1 VEEAIR
7 AVRRRRIGVPTTR
20 ALIALCS
27 GAFLLLAAPAAA
39 RVPATLYNPN
49 NCDRIVPATG
59 YAVYKCDDG
68 VPSTGGTTANQTGAK
83 AVTVPAL
90 YGGNGYTGL
99 PPKAPGA
106 ASRPGAD
113 SNGNI
118 ALDVDVTLPTTPPP
132 AGGYPMLVLMHGC
145 CAGDKTSW
153 EATTFDGAD
162 AGGEKWHYNNAWFAA
177 RGYVVVTY
185 TARGFVNGSGDGST
199 GQTEL
204 DSRSFEV
211 NDFQHLACQTV
222 GAASK
227 FKPVTGRS
235 VAVNPRRVVTTG
247 GSYGGGF
254 SWLALTDPKWSCTPD
269 TAADHTGMS
278 LAATAPKYGWTDLV
292 YSLVPTGT
300 HEQEPGALPAF
311 NGCDSGPR
319 KLDGS
324 LCPIP
329 RTPVGIPKRSIL
341 AALYASGKTGV
352 PPGSSHTTFPPKID
366 NAITCLQGSYP
377 PEQNPA
383 CASTIENLLPE
394 FLRERS
400 AYYQNAFFQ
409 RIANDPAY
417 RIPVFNAATFTDPL
431 FPPSE
436 NRRML
441 NRLRSVVPNYPIQVF
456 HGDYQHFVQNKA
468 KEWADICKSGSG
480 PRRVCAGIAD
490 YPTGNY
496 NANTPNR
503 VRTGITTRLNRF
515 IDHYARPS
523 GDPNQ
528 PQPPFNVT
536 ATLQICP
543 QNAGTRPADEPG
555 PAFTAPT
562 FEQLAPNTLAL
573 HLTGTQATTSDVE
586 PNPHATNSD
595 PVANFAANGGKCPVE
610 TQPAGSGVAVY
621 TSSPLTSPKTM
632 IGSTRVTAHFSAS
645 PGATG
650 VELNARLYDVFP
662 NGTAVMV
669 DRGPRRLT
677 SGEVQAGSVSY
688 ELHGNGWLFQQ
699 GHRIRIELAQDDD
712 PFLKSSSVPSSLT
725 LSGVDLTIPVR

>member
-1 VEEAIR
+1 M
-7 AVRRRRIGVPTTR
+7 PTGR
-20 ALIALCS
+20 HALIAVCAA
-27 GAFLLLAAPAAA
+27 AFLLFAAPAAA
-39 RVPATLYNPN
+39 RVPASLYNPG
-49 NCDRIVPATG
+49 NCDRIVPAPG

-68 VPSTGGTTANQTGAK
+68 VPPTGGTTANQTGAK

-99 PPKAPGA
+99 PPKAAGA
-106 ASRPGAD
+106 ANRPGAD
-113 SNGNI
+113 SNGNV

-145 CAGDKTSW
+145 CAGDKRSW

-185 TARGFVNGSGDGST
+185 TARGFVNGNGDGST

-204 DSRSFEV
+204 DSRSFEI

-227 FKPVTGRS
+227 FKPVTGRN

-269 TAADHTGMS
+269 TAANHAAMS

-329 RTPVGIPKRSIL
+329 RTPIGIPKKSIL
-341 AALYASGKTGV
+341 AALYASGKTGI

-400 AYYQNAFFQ
+400 AYYQNAFFG
-409 RIANDPAY
+409 RIASDPAY

-468 KEWADICKSGSG
+468 KEWGDICKSGTG
-480 PRRVCAGIAD
+480 PRHVCAGTAD

-496 NANTPNR
+496 NANSPNR

-515 IDHYARPS
+515 IDHYAKPS

-528 PQPPFNVT
+528 PRPPFNVT

-562 FEQLAPNTLAL
+562 FEQLAPNTLNLNLA
-573 HLTGTQATTSDVE
+573 GTQVTSSDVE

-662 NGTAVMV
+662 SGTAVMV
-669 DRGPRRLT
+669 DRGPRRVT
-677 SGEVQAGSVSY
+677 NGEVQAGSVSY

-712 PFLKSSSVPSSLT
+712 PFVKSSSVPSSLT
-725 LSGVDLTIPVR
+725 LSGVDLAIPVR

>member
-1 VEEAIR
+1 MPT
-7 AVRRRRIGVPTTR
+7 RRRTFTAFCV
-20 ALIALCS
+20 A
-27 GAFLLLAAPAAA
+27 AFLLLAAPAAA
-39 RVPATLYNPN
+39 RVPASLYNPN
-49 NCDRIVPATG
+49 NCDRVVPATG

-68 VPSTGGTTANQTGAK
+68 VPSFGGTTPNPTGAK

-99 PPKAPGA
+99 PTKAPGA
-106 ASRPGAD
+106 ANRPGAD
-113 SNGNI
+113 ANGNI
-118 ALDVDVTLPTTPPP
+118 ALDADVTLPTTPPP
-132 AGGYPMLVLMHGC
+132 PGGYPMLVFMHGC
-145 CAGDKTSW
+145 CAGNKTSW

-185 TARGFVNGSGDGST
+185 TARGFVNGNGDGST

-204 DSRSFEV
+204 DSRNFEI
-211 NDFQHLACQTV
+211 NDFQSLACQTV
-222 GAASK
+222 GAAGK
-227 FKPVTGRS
+227 FKPVTGRN
-235 VAVNPRRVVTTG
+235 VAINPSRVVTTG

-254 SWLALTDPKWSCTPD
+254 SWLALTDPRWSCTPD
-269 TAADHTGMS
+269 TAAGQTAMS

-300 HEQEPGALPAF
+300 HEQEPGAMPAF

-319 KLDGS
+319 RLDGS

-329 RTPVGIPKRSIL
+329 RTPIGIPKKSIV

-352 PPGSSHTTFPPKID
+352 PPGTNHTTFPPKMD
-366 NAITCLQGSYP
+366 QAITCLQGSYP

-383 CASTIENLLPE
+383 CATTIQTLLPE

-409 RIANDPAY
+409 RIASDPRY

-431 FPPSE
+431 FPASE
-436 NRRML
+436 DRRML

-468 KEWADICKSGSG
+468 KEWGDICQSGTG
-480 PRRVCAGIAD
+480 PRHVCAGTAD

-496 NANTPNR
+496 NANSPNL
-503 VRTGITTRLNRF
+503 VRTGVTTRLNRF
-515 IDHYARPS
+515 VDHYAKPS
-523 GDPNQ
+523 GNPNQ
-528 PQPPFNVT
+528 PTPPFNVT

-543 QNAGTRPADEPG
+543 QNAGTRPVDEPG

-562 FEQLAPNTLAL
+562 FEQLAPNTLNL
-573 HLTGTQATTSDVE
+573 NLPGTQVTTSDVE
-586 PNPHATNSD
+586 PNPHAANSD

-621 TSSPLTSPKTM
+621 TSSPLSSAATM
-632 IGSTRVTAHFSAS
+632 IGSTRVTAQFSAS

-669 DRGPRRLT
+669 DRGPRRVT
-677 SGEVQAGSVSY
+677 NGEVQAGSVSY
-688 ELHGNGWLFQQ
+688 ELHGTGWQFQQ

-725 LSGVDLTIPVR
+725 LSGVDLAIPVR